1 MTAAL
6 VGRRITV
13 VLGIAIVLVLVV
25 GAIRLAAA
33 WAADAAPLTIAPSS
47 ATQLAAD
54 LADERARAD
63 AVTRQLEEL
72 DARSQDLSAALGQ
85 ARDRVAADAANAAKL
100 KDRLAT
106 AKSRLATLEAQLAR
120 ARVALGSTALAR
132 STSAAATRSSGGEHE
147 SEAEHGD

>member
-1 MTAAL
+1 MTARL
-6 VGRRITV
+6 IGRRMTV
-13 VLGIAIVLVLVV
+13 VFGIAIVLVLVV
-25 GAIRLAAA
+25 SAIRLAAA
-33 WAADAAPLTIAPSS
+33 WAADAAPLTVAPAS

-54 LADERARAD
+54 LAYERERAD

-72 DARSQDLSAALGQ
+72 DARSQDLATALAQ
-85 ARDRVAADAANAAKL
+85 ARDRVAADAASATKL

-120 ARVALGSTALAR
+120 ARQARGSTAGAPAQ
-132 STSAAATRSSGGEHE
+132 TTAAHVSGGEHE

>member
-1 MTAAL
+1 MTAAPI
-6 VGRRITV
+6 GRRITV

-33 WAADAAPLTIAPSS
+33 WAADAAPLTIAPAS

-54 LADERARAD
+54 LAAERARAD

-72 DARSQDLSAALGQ
+72 DARSQDLAAALGQ

-120 ARVALGSTALAR
+120 ARVALGSTARAPA
-132 STSAAATRSSGGEHE
+132 SAAAAGRSGGERE
-147 SEAEHGD
+147 SEGEHGD

>member
-1 MTAAL
+1 MTAASF
-6 VGRRITV
+6 GRRLTV
-13 VLGIAIVLVLVV
+13 ILGIAIVLLLVV
-25 GAIRLAAA
+25 SAIRLAAA
-33 WAADAAPLTIAPSS
+33 WTAAAAPLTIAPPS

-63 AVTRQLEEL
+63 ALTRQLEEL
-72 DARSQDLSAALGQ
+72 DARSQDLAAALGQ
-85 ARDRVAADAANAAKL
+85 ARDRVTADAANATKL

-120 ARVALGSTALAR
+120 ARQALGSTAQVPGPIL
-132 STSAAATRSSGGEHE
+132 AAARSSGGEHG

>member
-33 WAADAAPLTIAPSS
+33 WAADAAPLTIAPAS

-54 LADERARAD
+54 LGAERARAD

-72 DARSQDLSAALGQ
+72 DARSQDLAAALGQ

>member
-6 VGRRITV
+6 IGRRVTV

-33 WAADAAPLTIAPSS
+33 WAADAAPLMIAPAS

-72 DARSQDLSAALGQ
+72 DARSQDLAAALGQ

-100 KDRLAT
+100 KDRLGDREVSPCDT
-106 AKSRLATLEAQLAR
+106 RGPAR
-120 ARVALGSTALAR
+120 PRPGGARVDSAR
-132 STSAAATRSSGGEHE
+132 
-147 SEAEHGD
+147 AEHGRGGDAQLGRRA

>member
-6 VGRRITV
+6 VGRRMTV
-13 VLGIAIVLVLVV
+13 VLGIAIVLVFVV

-33 WAADAAPLTIAPSS
+33 WAAEAASLTIAPAS

-63 AVTRQLEEL
+63 AVTHQLEEL
-72 DARSQDLSAALGQ
+72 DARSQDLAAALGQ

-120 ARVALGSTALAR
+120 ARQALGSTARAPA
-132 STSAAATRSSGGEHE
+132 SAAVAGRSGGERE
-147 SEAEHGD
+147 SEGEHGD

>member
-33 WAADAAPLTIAPSS
+33 WAADAAPLTIAPAS

-54 LADERARAD
+54 LAAERARAD

-72 DARSQDLSAALGQ
+72 DARSQDLAAALGQ
-85 ARDRVAADAANAAKL
+85 ARDRVAADAGNAAKL

-120 ARVALGSTALAR
+120 ARVALGSTARAPA
-132 STSAAATRSSGGEHE
+132 SAAAGRSGGERE
-147 SEAEHGD
+147 SEGEHGD

>member
-1 MTAAL
+1 MTAAPI
-6 VGRRITV
+6 GRRITV
-13 VLGIAIVLVLVV
+13 VLGIAIVLVLVA

-33 WAADAAPLTIAPSS
+33 WAADAAPLTIAPAS

-54 LADERARAD
+54 LGAERARAD

-72 DARSQDLSAALGQ
+72 DARSQDLAAALGQ

>member
-33 WAADAAPLTIAPSS
+33 WAADTAPLTIAPAS

-54 LADERARAD
+54 LAAERARAD

-72 DARSQDLSAALGQ
+72 DARSQDLAAALGQ

-100 KDRLAT
+100 KDRLSDPYQPERHYMRGPGP
-106 AKSRLATLEAQLAR
+106 KWRER
-120 ARVALGSTALAR
+120 
-132 STSAAATRSSGGEHE
+132 HP
-147 SEAEHGD
+147 HG

>member
-1 MTAAL
+1 MTAAPI
-6 VGRRITV
+6 GRRITV

-33 WAADAAPLTIAPSS
+33 WAADAAPLTIAPAS

-54 LADERARAD
+54 LGAERARAD

-72 DARSQDLSAALGQ
+72 DARSQDLAAALGQ

-132 STSAAATRSSGGEHE
+132 STSAAAAGRSGGERE
-147 SEAEHGD
+147 SEGEHGD

>member
-1 MTAAL
+1 M
-6 VGRRITV
+6 
-13 VLGIAIVLVLVV
+13 
-25 GAIRLAAA
+25 
-33 WAADAAPLTIAPSS
+33 
-47 ATQLAAD
+47 
-54 LADERARAD
+54 
-63 AVTRQLEEL
+63 TRQLEEL
-72 DARSQDLSAALGQ
+72 DARSQDLAAALGQ

>member
-6 VGRRITV
+6 VGRRVTV

-33 WAADAAPLTIAPSS
+33 WAAEAAPLNVAPAS

-72 DARSQDLSAALGQ
+72 DARSQDLAAALGQ
-85 ARDRVAADAANAAKL
+85 ARDRVAADAANATKL

-106 AKSRLATLEAQLAR
+106 AKARLATLEGQLAR
-120 ARVALGSTALAR
+120 ARQALGSTARAPA
-132 STSAAATRSSGGEHE
+132 SAAAVARRSGEEHE
-147 SEAEHGD
+147 SEGEHGD

>member
-1 MTAAL
+1 MTAGPI
-6 VGRRITV
+6 GRRITV

-33 WAADAAPLTIAPSS
+33 WAADAAPLTIAPAS

-54 LADERARAD
+54 LAAERARAD

-72 DARSQDLSAALGQ
+72 DARSQDLAAALGQ
-85 ARDRVAADAANAAKL
+85 ARDRVAADAGNAAKL